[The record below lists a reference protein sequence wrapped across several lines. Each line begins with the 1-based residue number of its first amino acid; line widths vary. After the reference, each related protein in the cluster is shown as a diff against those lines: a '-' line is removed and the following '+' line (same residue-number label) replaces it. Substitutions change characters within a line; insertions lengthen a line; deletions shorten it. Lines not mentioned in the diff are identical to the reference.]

1 VTANSIAFDVRQSS
15 ESKNQHR
22 GFTAPTF
29 ARRIQKDGLT
39 KDIRNIRLLVC
50 YSGMGD
56 GSVLG
61 GVQVARDC
69 LACLLAK
76 ELGKLGYSKVVVA
89 GYTGEVVDSETSDG
103 RARIKIEEGS
113 VYRTLSESERKFD
126 SKGNAI
132 T

>member
-1 VTANSIAFDVRQSS
+1 MCWRLNWPDDLAVGCNRSC
-15 ESKNQHR
+15 
-22 GFTAPTF
+22 P
-29 ARRIQKDGLT
+29 AR
-39 KDIRNIRLLVC
+39 
-50 YSGMGD
+50 M
-56 GSVLG
+56 G